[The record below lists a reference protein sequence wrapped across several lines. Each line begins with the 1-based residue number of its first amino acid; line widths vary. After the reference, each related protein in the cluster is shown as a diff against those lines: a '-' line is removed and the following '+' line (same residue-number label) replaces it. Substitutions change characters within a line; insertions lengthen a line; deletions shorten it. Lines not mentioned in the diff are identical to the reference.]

1 MTFGLLF
8 RCGLFFHSF
17 GIYFLIV
24 WSLVMLHFIMEMSGW
39 LPQNSAII
47 LGEYVCSSYEIVC
60 LNWWCIVCKKKRT
73 MTLINFSMFMF
84 LHVRHGTKITIRKAH
99 PNWVVPPAH
108 VTSKVPSSF
117 HPRNQQYILCG
128 IIRWCKSNKCRKT
141 VCLIWSD

>member
-60 LNWWCIVCKKKRT
+60 LNWWCIVCKKKT
-73 MTLINFSMFMF
+73 HDDINKFLDVHVFACTTWNQNHDTKSSSELSRPPRACHIESPELFSSEESTIYFM
-84 LHVRHGTKITIRKAH
+84 
-99 PNWVVPPAH
+99 
-108 VTSKVPSSF
+108 
-117 HPRNQQYILCG
+117 RNNSLVQIE
-128 IIRWCKSNKCRKT
+128 
-141 VCLIWSD
+141 